1 MDIEMTALYIG
12 IYTIVALIIYVV
24 ALFAWALGIGM
35 GYPYA
40 KWYHWSNI
48 GCICISIL
56 YPIAAIVGGIL
67 IFR

>member
-1 MDIEMTALYIG
+1 MGIEMTALYIG

-56 YPIAAIVGGIL
+56 YPIAAIAGGIL
-67 IFR
+67 IFM